1 MLAQTPSP
9 LTALVATRD
18 ADGALVANASRLDGQ
33 YAWCAWPDEGAA
45 VAGAVDAGVACA
57 APDPALVGGRFAV
70 VALGPAPA
78 NCSAEDAA
86 RALARAGAAGVVVA
100 QRPGAALAV
109 IGAAHADDDD
119 DAAGALGGV
128 VVTMVDA
135 DAGAAL
141 AAALPG
147 GGGGGGNVT
156 IALAT
161 RAAPGALV
169 AIDAAG
175 DLQEVGWEKY
185 ATARMLSWAAQFLAF
200 RARLARRLAAPALVA
215 PLFAR
220 ADTSVA
226 LSVARAPLPDWAL
239 VRAQFARVELDVKL
253 ACEGATDADC
263 PTWDHCAAP
272 AAARRGAR
280 ALGDGALRPAARARA
295 RARARAQVSRSRP
308 SAGTRRRRA
317 RAAGGSRSAAR
328 RTSSGGGSRRSGG
341 ARGRWLTDVTSLAP
355 ALAAG
360 ACSFELQA
368 AAGGWVVDASLRY
381 STRAAAADADD
392 DGGGGG
398 GGVGE
403 WGVPFEL
410 LPLVWPNAQTRFDSP
425 AYNANRTLEF
435 TVPPGTARV
444 ALRALA
450 SGHGG
455 CEFAPTSHHYDVA
468 AAGGAPAGAFNSTDV
483 ARDRFMLAGSAL
495 GCAAQ
500 VARGAEPNEHG
511 TWYYGRDGWCD
522 GMDVKPLVWD
532 VSAALSLDPSVVN
545 TITYHALAYDVGGA
559 NPTEH
564 GCGGGIL
571 LSNSLAF
578 YAASA

>member
-1 MLAQTPSP
+1 M
-9 LTALVATRD
+9 
-18 ADGALVANASRLDGQ
+18 
-33 YAWCAWPDEGAA
+33 
-45 VAGAVDAGVACA
+45 
-57 APDPALVGGRFAV
+57 
-70 VALGPAPA
+70 
-78 NCSAEDAA
+78 
-86 RALARAGAAGVVVA
+86 
-100 QRPGAALAV
+100 
-109 IGAAHADDDD
+109 
-119 DAAGALGGV
+119 
-128 VVTMVDA
+128 
-135 DAGAAL
+135 
-141 AAALPG
+141 
-147 GGGGGGNVT
+147 
-156 IALAT
+156 
-161 RAAPGALV
+161 
-169 AIDAAG
+169 
-175 DLQEVGWEKY
+175 
-185 ATARMLSWAAQFLAF
+185 RMLSWAAQFLAF

-280 ALGDGALRPAARARA
+280 ALGDEAEALARARA
-295 RARARAQVSRSRP
+295 RARSGITLTAECGNATTTRARGRRLEVGGAPHELGRWVTP
-308 SAGTRRRRA
+308 FRRRA
-317 RAAGGSRSAAR
+317 
-328 RTSSGGGSRRSGG
+328 
-341 ARGRWLTDVTSLAP
+341 GRWLTDVTSLAP

-410 LPLVWPNAQTRFDSP
+410 LPLVWPNAQTNFDSP